1 MRIDRDY
8 VITTDGS
15 RNIILNQRVYKPIYR
30 EAQNGKGETTA
41 RVIDHYEPTDKFKP
55 IGYYSKL
62 EYLYDSIIDKQLII
76 SGMKD
81 LEQIMAALEEVRECV
96 KNIAIMKQKE
106 LNTIKEDME

>member
-1 MRIDRDY
+1 MQIDGDY

-55 IGYYSKL
+55 VGYYSKL
-62 EYLYDSIIDKQLII
+62 EHLYDSVIDKQLIV

-81 LEQIMAALEEVRECV
+81 LERIMAALKEVRACV
-96 KNIAIMKQKE
+96 KNIAIMKQKDLDKLRE
-106 LNTIKEDME
+106 GI